1 METEQ
6 ILNRLCAVGAPS
18 GFEGPAVQAARELLE
33 PLMDQVW
40 TDRMGSLV
48 GVRRCGRPGAKKL
61 LLDAHLDEVGLV
73 VTGHKDGFLRF
84 KANGVDI
91 RMLPDREVTVLTEPP
106 MLGVVA
112 CLPPHVLSV
121 EERENAPEL
130 KDLFVDVGLSQEEA
144 ERRIPVGTPV
154 VYRAGFGP
162 LGTRQVH
169 AKALDD
175 RACFAA
181 LVRTAELLQNK
192 ELDVDLY
199 ILGSVCEEFNGVGA
213 KVGAQALAPDFC
225 VAVDVTFG
233 KTPDCTKDETCVM
246 GGGPAVGIGPNMTR
260 WMTRRMLEKADAE
273 RLAVQKE
280 VMERSSGTNAW
291 PMQIA
296 NEGVATA
303 VLSIPLKYMH
313 TPVEVVE
320 LSDIEDCA
328 RLLASFVVDLGK
340 EGPDCG

>member
-1 METEQ
+1 MDIKQTLE
-6 ILNRLCAVGAPS
+6 RLCAAGGPS
-18 GFEGPAVQAARELLE
+18 GFERAAASEAKALLE
-33 PLMDQVW
+33 PLMDEVW
-40 TDRMGSLV
+40 LDRLGNV
-48 GVRRCGRPGAKKL
+48 AGVRRCGRPGAKKL

-84 KANGVDI
+84 QANGVDV
-91 RMLPDREVTVLTEPP
+91 RMLPDREVTILTEPP

-112 CLPPHVLSV
+112 CLPPHVLST
-121 EERENAPEL
+121 EEREKAPEL
-130 KDLFVDVGLSQEEA
+130 KDLLIDVGLSREEA
-144 ERRIPVGTPV
+144 ERRVPVGTPA
-154 VYRAGFGP
+154 VYRAGFDS
-162 LGTRQVH
+162 LGERQVC

-175 RACFAA
+175 RACFTA
-181 LVRTAELLQNK
+181 LLRAAELLRGR

-233 KTPDCTKDETCVM
+233 RTPDCTKEESFAM
-246 GGGPAVGIGPNMTR
+246 GGGSTVGIGPNCTR
-260 WMTRRMLEKADAE
+260 WMSRRLLDKAE
-273 RLAVQKE
+273 REGIAVQKE

-291 PMQIA
+291 PIQIA
-296 NEGVATA
+296 NEGIATA

-328 RLLASFVVDLGK
+328 RLLAAFAEDLGK
-340 EGPDCG
+340 EEAAL

>member
-1 METEQ
+1 MEIEQ
-6 ILNRLCAVGAPS
+6 ILDRLCKVGAPS
-18 GFEGPAVQAARELLE
+18 GFEGPAVQVARELLE
-33 PLMDQVW
+33 PLMDEVW
-40 TDRMGSLV
+40 TDRLGSLI
-48 GVRRCGRPGAKKL
+48 GVRRCGRAGAKRL
-61 LLDAHLDEVGLV
+61 LLDAHLDEVGLM

-112 CLPPHVLSV
+112 CLPPHVLSA

-144 ERRIPVGTPV
+144 ERRIPIGTPI

-162 LGTRQVH
+162 LGERQIH

-181 LVRTAELLQNK
+181 LVRTAELLQNR

-199 ILGSVCEEFNGVGA
+199 ILGSVCEEFNSAGA
-213 KVGAQALAPDFC
+213 KAGAQALAPDFC

-233 KTPDCTKDETCVM
+233 RTPDSLKDGACLM

-260 WMTRRMLEKADAE
+260 WMARRLLEKAADAGI
-273 RLAVQKE
+273 AVQKE

-291 PMQIA
+291 PIQIA
-296 NEGVATA
+296 NEGIATA

-320 LSDIEDCA
+320 LSDIKDCA
-328 RLLASFVVDLGK
+328 RLLASFAVDLGK
-340 EGPDCG
+340 EGPDCD